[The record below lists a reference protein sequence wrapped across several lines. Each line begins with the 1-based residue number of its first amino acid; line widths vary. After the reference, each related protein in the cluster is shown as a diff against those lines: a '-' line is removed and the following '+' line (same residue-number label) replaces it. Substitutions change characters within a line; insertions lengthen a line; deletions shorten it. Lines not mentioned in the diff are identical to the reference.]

1 MSMAIK
7 VIKEGQYSTTYVNE
21 CKSCH
26 SVFTFK
32 IADLQYALEISK
44 YFMYCPECCHR
55 EIYDKNAL
63 KVYDPNKEY

>member
-1 MSMAIK
+1 MAIK

-44 YFMYCPECCHR
+44 YFMYCPECGHR
-55 EIYDKNAL
+55 ETYQEKLLEKYA
-63 KVYDPNKEY
+63 PNKKY